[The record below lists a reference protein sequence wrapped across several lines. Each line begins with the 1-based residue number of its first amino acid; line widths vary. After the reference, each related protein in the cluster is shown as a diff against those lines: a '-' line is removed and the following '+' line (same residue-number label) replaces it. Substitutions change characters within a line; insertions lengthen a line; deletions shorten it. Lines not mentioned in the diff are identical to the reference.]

1 MQKITQNDD
10 FGSFLSTVQRAV
22 NQPQGG
28 DASMRIIQSLSRNKQ
43 AKMTQMVSLVKTSW
57 STFNESL
64 QYLQDAGLV
73 RMEDDDEGGTLW
85 LTEEGEHWARTM
97 NLEWNDSDDAPA
109 AEGGR

>member
-1 MQKITQNDD
+1 MQKIIQNDD

-28 DASMRIIQSLSRNKQ
+28 EASMRIIHGLSRNKQ

-57 STFNESL
+57 SNFNESL
-64 QYLQDAGLV
+64 QYLQEAGLV

-97 NLEWNDSDDAPA
+97 NLEWSDTDEEKPT
-109 AEGGR
+109 EEEN